1 MIGNIVKLSRPKQW
15 VKNFFVFAPL
25 VFSKHI
31 FDLTFLL
38 TSLTAFAVFCLS
50 SSAVYVLND
59 IMDAESDRAH
69 PKKKFRPIA
78 SGELSP
84 KTAGIYLVIL
94 LIVIAFVCTFMKPV
108 FIFVIILYIVS
119 NFLYSWKLKNVV
131 LLDVF
136 FISFGFMLRVLGGA
150 AAISVFISSWMILT
164 TIFISLFL
172 AISKRRA
179 ELSQVINQ
187 ENIEKQRKV
196 LREYTVEFADQL
208 NTIAAAGTIISY
220 ALYTVSERTVLTFGT
235 EKLIYTTPFVIYG
248 IFRYMYLMHRKNLG
262 ESPTSIVT
270 KDIPIMLTVF
280 FWFIAC
286 VSIIYKARIPFI
298 RDFIRLIYPS

>member
-1 MIGNIVKLSRPKQW
+1 LIVNLVKLSRPKQW

-25 VFSKHI
+25 IFSKHI
-31 FDLTFLL
+31 FDVTFLL
-38 TSLTAFAVFCLS
+38 TSIAAFAIFCLS
-50 SSAVYVLND
+50 SSSVYVLND
-59 IMDAESDRAH
+59 IMDADSDRSH
-69 PKKKFRPIA
+69 PKKKYRPIA
-78 SGELSP
+78 SGEISV
-84 KTAGIYLVIL
+84 KTAIIFLLIL
-94 LIVIAFVCTFMKPV
+94 LIIVGAACSFMKQIFVFVIA
-108 FIFVIILYIVS
+108 LYIVT
-119 NFLYSWKLKNVV
+119 NFLYSWKVKSIV

-150 AAISVFISSWMILT
+150 AAISVSVSSWMVLT

-187 ENIEKQRKV
+187 DNIEKQRKV
-196 LREYTVEFADQL
+196 LKDYSVEFADQL

-220 ALYTVSERTVLTFGT
+220 ALYTVSERTVATFGT

-270 KDIPIMLTVF
+270 KDIPIMLNVLIWF
-280 FWFIAC
+280 FAC
-286 VSIIYKARIPFI
+286 VTIIYKARLPFLQH
-298 RDFIRLIYPS
+298 FVKFIYPS